1 MCNIIGFVII
11 LGGLEGCAICL
22 CIAFGYGELDR
33 MMRLMRVTK
42 RKNGDAGAV
51 ILAKLLKFMETNEI
65 RSKRKSTWLL
75 LFLLVGDTCAC
86 ILSSCTWS
94 FKHSLRCHLTEL
106 ADPNHSVFY
115 ACRFWYHPFPIR
127 VHSSFWLATH
137 VWPWYRL
144 IHSRPLIEPNDSSV
158 CISTSKVPI
167 WSSPFYQLSRMQ
179 IQNASINK
187 LSRLGCI
194 RRERKCQFLI

>member
-1 MCNIIGFVII
+1 MCVCVYVLQFYSLPILADSSGCCTHISGFFLLFCLMCNIIGFVII

-115 ACRFWYHPFPIR
+115 ACRF
-127 VHSSFWLATH
+127 
-137 VWPWYRL
+137 
-144 IHSRPLIEPNDSSV
+144 
-158 CISTSKVPI
+158 
-167 WSSPFYQLSRMQ
+167 
-179 IQNASINK
+179 
-187 LSRLGCI
+187 
-194 RRERKCQFLI
+194 